1 MNVNTEEYCIL
12 IGSHIFNDKRI
23 EYLSECLNSLL
34 QQKIPINIFLSISF
48 DNDELKEIVLNII
61 NQLNSKF
68 LKVFIQNNKTAQ
80 MQHIYLLY
88 KEVKDKYKWIMFCDD
103 DDTYKLNRTEQII
116 GYISTYNLHINNLV
130 GLYESSFNKNHKIQ
144 RHEYWMYC
152 INIQL
157 LAKFF
162 NEISKYEEIL
172 NHKCCDIF
180 LGEYLRRLNNKN
192 IFIQLKEQYYN
203 YRITNNIDSVTNY
216 IQSKQSEY
224 SKILNEQYPNVKEP
238 EFINYLLKIN
248 KFMIDNINVFLHDT
262 YCYSIIGVKFEQILQ
277 KTLLKNY
284 NIKEFI
290 DSEFSKELYKLYELI
305 YQISKELYDIPI

>member
-1 MNVNTEEYCIL
+1 
-12 IGSHIFNDKRI
+12 
-23 EYLSECLNSLL
+23 
-34 QQKIPINIFLSISF
+34 
-48 DNDELKEIVLNII
+48 
-61 NQLNSKF
+61 
-68 LKVFIQNNKTAQ
+68 
-80 MQHIYLLY
+80 
-88 KEVKDKYKWIMFCDD
+88 
-103 DDTYKLNRTEQII
+103 TYKVNRTEQII
-116 GYISTYNLHINNLV
+116 GYISTYNSHVNNLV

-172 NHKCCDIF
+172 SHKCCDIF

-203 YRITNNIDSVTNY
+203 YRITNNIDSVTHN

-224 SKILNEQYPNVKEP
+224 SKILNEQYPNIKEL

-248 KFMIDNINVFLHDT
+248 KFMIDNISVFLHDT
-262 YCYSIIGVKFEQILQ
+262 YCYSIIGVTFEQILQ

-290 DSEFSKELYKLYELI
+290 DNEFSKELYKLYELI